1 MMTRSYKLTAVAF
14 AVACCLG
21 GQLLRADSPADL
33 IAYYPLDGDGTDAS
47 GNGHNG
53 SVVNATPTDNRFG
66 QSGKALLFDG
76 TNSFVSVPDA
86 VDLRLAATD
95 FTISAWIYENQRD
108 PHFADCIISK
118 RGPAGPGRGRPGDGR
133 GWILSIRGSR
143 DPGTTGRV
151 VYQVSGGQDPS
162 ALSNGALSLN
172 QWHHLVVAYHRA
184 AATVDMYI
192 DGVLDSSED
201 GVPPPNPATFRDMHI
216 GNDSQLAYGN
226 AYVFHGK
233 ISDLRIYSHAL
244 DQSETSDLFAKGFF
258 LDHVEFTGNALTRM
272 YGGLTV
278 GQAVMVESSP
288 DMVHW
293 TPIQT
298 NIVSSST
305 LSVTNFINPEV
316 GAEFFRVS
324 VQ

>member
-1 MMTRSYKLTAVAF
+1 MLTRLYQGSILALSLAG
-14 AVACCLG
+14 CLSG
-21 GQLLRADSPADL
+21 HSLRADAPTGL

-53 SVVNATPTDNRFG
+53 MVVGAVPTENRYG

-76 TNSFVSVPDA
+76 TNSYVSVPDA
-86 VDLRLAATD
+86 VDLRLAASD
-95 FTISAWIYENQRD
+95 FTISTWLFENQRD
-108 PHFADCIISK
+108 PHFADSIISK
-118 RGPAGPGRGRPGDGR
+118 RGPAGPGLGRPGDGR
-133 GWILSIRGSR
+133 GWILSVRGSR

-151 VYQVSGGQDPS
+151 VYQVSGGSDPS

-172 QWHHLVVAYHRA
+172 QWHHLVVAYHQA
-184 AATVDMYI
+184 TATVDMYI
-192 DGVLDSSED
+192 DGALDSSED
-201 GVPPPNPATFRDMHI
+201 GVPPPNPATVMDLHI
-216 GNDSQLAYGN
+216 GNDSQLAYRN

-233 ISDLRIYSHAL
+233 ISDLRIYDHAL
-244 DQSETSDLFAKGFF
+244 DQTETSDIFARGFF
-258 LDHVEFTGNALTRM
+258 LNHVDFTGRALTRM

-278 GQAVMVESSP
+278 GQIVIVESSP

-298 NIVSSST
+298 NTVTSSS

-316 GAEFFRVS
+316 TAEFFRVS

>member
-1 MMTRSYKLTAVAF
+1 MRSYKWTVLGVALAF
-14 AVACCLG
+14 DLSG
-21 GQLLRADSPADL
+21 HSLRADSPADL
-33 IAYYPLDGDGTDAS
+33 IAYYPLDGNGTDAS

-53 SVVNATPTDNRFG
+53 TVVGATPTENRLG
-66 QSGKALLFDG
+66 QNGKALLFDG

-86 VDLRLAATD
+86 VDLRLAMTD
-95 FTISAWIYENQRD
+95 FTISVWLLETQRD

-118 RGPAGPGRGRPGDGR
+118 RGPAGPGLGRPGDGR
-133 GWILSIRGSR
+133 GWILSLRGTR

-151 VYQVSGGQDPS
+151 VFQVSGGQDPS

-172 QWHHLVVAYHRA
+172 QWHHLEAVYHRA
-184 AATVDMYI
+184 TATVDMYI
-192 DGVLDSSED
+192 DGVLDSSEN
-201 GVPPPNPATFRDMHI
+201 GVPPPNPATVSDMHI
-216 GNDSQLAYGN
+216 GNDSQLAYNN

-233 ISDLRIYSHAL
+233 ISDLRIYGHAL
-244 DQSETSDLFAKGFF
+244 DQPETTELFSKGFF
-258 LDHVEFTGNALTRM
+258 LDHVEFTGQALTRM

-278 GQAVMVESSP
+278 GQVVIVESSP

-298 NIVSSST
+298 NIVTSTT

-316 GAEFFRVS
+316 SAEFFRVS